1 MDRKIFILISVAC
14 IILTASA
21 YAVATIGET
30 TPGDASQKIDPAL
43 ADRLFGREDTK
54 IPVIVMLNGAASPNL
69 DDFAVKYK
77 YSLIHGLAGDA
88 SPQAIKRIAESNSVK
103 GIYFDDSAKIS
114 APGNVSAPGN
124 ISLQGQ
130 YTSPS
135 QIINADKLWAKGI
148 DGRGITV
155 AVLDSGIDKNHP
167 DLIGKVVAEKNF
179 LTDEVTADD
188 LLGHGTMVAGIIAGS
203 GNASNGKYKGIAPGA
218 SLLNVKVIDSKGDG
232 KVSDIIAG
240 IEWAIYNGADV
251 LSLSLGGI
259 NLGETNPPITMA
271 ADNAVNN
278 GVVVC
283 VAAGNRN
290 STETGGQ
297 STGTTSSQLGKGTT
311 PIDLSQLDGGN
322 KEDVYFFLV
331 PIVLALPPGLI
342 DSPGDGVKV
351 ITLGATDA
359 KGRMASFSGSGPT
372 RDDRIKPD
380 VVAPGVDIIF
390 TVPAGLDKLNYVDV
404 YYARESGTSLSTPVA
419 AGLSA
424 LLLQANSNL
433 TPAGIKAAMTRGA
446 LKLNNTL
453 GEPYEEY
460 YQGAGLLD
468 ALRSYQLQDNEIV
481 GVIPDRWNAGRWA
494 YLPSGEGVY
503 VGLDTGADRP
513 QKKLYSLAPG
523 DQDWNTRFVFF
534 SNQKIDD
541 LKISAT
547 GEVSDWITLQSLP
560 KSIAANDQEV
570 FAASMKVPAGAA
582 PGFYRGSIDVTDAG
596 KKILGIPVSAL
607 VAESINISRGLGS
620 KVGILD
626 SKSQWGYYYLDV
638 PVGTGSI
645 KATLGWNVNASVDLF
660 LLSPTSEY
668 YVGEMG
674 ALANRIS
681 IDTPPS
687 GRWLLAVHS
696 ENSSMPVNY
705 TLHAERDLIETTPRR
720 WNIDFASPGMS
731 AGTQFV
737 VENRGTA
744 LENLS
749 YAEVIENTTLQ
760 EFEGRVGYKE
770 TWNKTVNVT
779 EGTKKISAELSRVGG
794 SNESEV
800 ALVFEDPDGVG
811 KEENADVGSGNLGP
825 VEINNPELGN
835 WTLKVYGYNVPA
847 TGQSFKVSLKEYAEA
862 EWSWI
867 TTKGPERIESDS
879 NGTVEA
885 NITIPKNPSLH
896 SQDGYIKISSDNHT
910 FEIPVSVSVTGP
922 KLQGLT
928 SEKVVD
934 SDKDGKFDLLTLG
947 FGLNITAPGEYR
959 LEGVL
964 DDCKGERVELIDQS
978 QRLEKTGRIDV
989 NISGVDIWR
998 NGKCGPMQIRNL
1010 ILRDMSGNFI
1020 DRFEG
1025 NITINRDP
1033 KQFQAP
1039 PAYLTGFVNQTASDL
1054 IAVGVN
1060 VSVIKPGSYML
1071 RGTIE
1076 DDSGEVLGTQTVKSN
1091 LNPGNT
1097 TIALQFDPARFVRL
1111 DEVSRV
1117 HLIDL
1122 VLSKDGVELERN
1134 DDAWTS
1140 GDMDS
1145 RAFNAGTKA
1154 ESSSGGSHVVNLGG
1168 ASGMRLENGTAVIS

>member
-21 YAVATIGET
+21 SAVATIGET
-30 TPGDASQKIDPAL
+30 APGDASQKIDTAL
-43 ADRLFGREDTK
+43 ADRLIGREDEK

-103 GIYFDDSAKIS
+103 GIYFDDSAK
-114 APGNVSAPGN
+114 VSAPGN
-124 ISLQGQ
+124 NSTPGQ
-130 YTSPS
+130 YISPS

-218 SLLNVKVIDSKGDG
+218 SLLNVKVIDSKGNG

-271 ADNAVNN
+271 ADNAVND

-290 STETGGQ
+290 SSETGGQ
-297 STGTTSSQLGKGTT
+297 GSGTTSSQLGKSKT
-311 PIDLSQLDGGN
+311 PIDLSQLGGGN

-359 KGRMASFSGSGPT
+359 NGRMASFSGSGPT

-380 VVAPGVDIIF
+380 VVAPGVDVIF

-424 LLLQANSNL
+424 LLLQANGNL
-433 TPAGIKAAMTRGA
+433 TPAGVKAAMTRGA
-446 LKLNNTL
+446 RKLNNTL

-468 ALRSYQLQDNEIV
+468 ALRSYQLLDNDIV

-547 GEVSDWITLQSLP
+547 GEISDWITLQSLP
-560 KSIAANDQEV
+560 KAIEANDQEV
-570 FAASMKVPAGAA
+570 FAASMSVPKGAA

-607 VAESINISRGLGS
+607 VAEPINISKGLGS
-620 KVGILD
+620 KAGILN
-626 SKSQWGYYYLDV
+626 KSQWGYYYLEV
-638 PVGTGSI
+638 PVGTSGI
-645 KATLGWNVNASVDLF
+645 KATLGWNVNTSVDLF
-660 LLSPTSEY
+660 LISPTSEY
-668 YVGEMG
+668 YVGETEG
-674 ALANRIS
+674 LAKKIS
-681 IDTPPS
+681 IDSPPS

-696 ENSSMPVNY
+696 ENSSMPVAY

-720 WNIDFASPGMS
+720 WNIDSASPGMS
-731 AGTQFV
+731 SRATFT
-737 VENRGTA
+737 VENRGRA

-749 YAEVIENTTLQ
+749 YAEVIENTTLL

-779 EGTKKISAELSRVGG
+779 EGTKKISAELSREGG

-811 KEENADVGSGNLGP
+811 KEENADVGTGNLGP
-825 VEINNPELGN
+825 IEINNPELGN
-835 WTLKVYGYNVPA
+835 WTLKVYGYSVPE
-847 TGQSFKVSLKEYAEA
+847 TGESFKVSLKEYAEA
-862 EWSWI
+862 QWSWI
-867 TTKGPERIESDS
+867 TTKGPQRIESDS
-879 NGTVEA
+879 NGTVDA

-896 SQDGYIKISSDNHT
+896 SLDGYIKISSDNHT
-910 FEIPVSVSVTGP
+910 FEIPVSVSLIGP

-934 SDKDGKFDLLTLG
+934 SDKDGKFNLLTLG
-947 FGLNITAPGEYR
+947 FGLNITTPGEYR
-959 LEGVL
+959 LEGAL
-964 DDCKGERVELIDQS
+964 NDCNGDRIALIDQS
-978 QRLEKTGRIDV
+978 QRLEKTGRIDI

-998 NGKCGPMQIRNL
+998 NGKCGPMQIQNL

-1020 DRFEG
+1020 DRFDR

-1039 PAYLTGFVNQTASDL
+1039 AAYLTGFVNQTTQDL
-1054 IAVGVN
+1054 IAIGVN

-1071 RGTIE
+1071 QRHHRG
-1076 DDSGEVLGTQTVKSN
+1076 
-1091 LNPGNT
+1091 
-1097 TIALQFDPARFVRL
+1097 RFGR
-1111 DEVSRV
+1111 
-1117 HLIDL
+1117 
-1122 VLSKDGVELERN
+1122 G
-1134 DDAWTS
+1134 A
-1140 GDMDS
+1140 GDQDY
-1145 RAFNAGTKA
+1145 
-1154 ESSSGGSHVVNLGG
+1154 E
-1168 ASGMRLENGTAVIS
+1168 